1 MRTGTVPAT
10 SIDELCINTIR
21 TLAMDAVE
29 QAKSG
34 HPGTP
39 MGLAPLGYLLF
50 TEVLEHNP
58 ANPSWPDRDRF
69 VLSTGHASMLLY
81 SLLHLTGYDLSLE
94 DLKHF
99 RRWGSKAP
107 GHPEFGVT
115 PGVEVT
121 TGPLGQGF
129 ASAVGFALAEALLA
143 ARFNRPGHEIV
154 DHRTMVVCGDGDMME
169 GISSEAAS
177 LAGNLGLGKL
187 LAFYDDNHI
196 SIEGS
201 TDLAFCEKVAHRF
214 EDYGWHVQDLHEE
227 ISLDDIRV
235 AIERAE
241 AVADRPSLIVLRT
254 HIGFGSPNKQD
265 SAEAHGAPLGE
276 DEVLLT
282 KRNLGWPSEEPFFIP
297 QEALT
302 RFRRAQERG
311 RELESKWNDGLDAY
325 REAYPELAEEL
336 ERVLAGE
343 LPEGWANALP
353 RFEPPQSLA
362 TRQASGKILNA
373 LAPRLPELVGG
384 AADLAPST
392 ETYLEGQGDIV
403 CGAIAG
409 RNLHFG
415 VREHAMGA
423 IVNGMTLHGGLRPYG
438 ATFFVFSDYM
448 RPAIRLAALM
458 ECPSIFVLTHDS
470 FHLGED
476 GPTHQP
482 IEHLASFRAMPN
494 VLVLRPADANETAEA
509 WRLAILERRRAA
521 LLVLTRQ
528 KLPVL
533 EGTGA
538 GARRGAYVVAETSGG
553 PELVLVASGSEVS
566 LALDAAKLLERVA
579 TRVVSMPSW
588 ELFAEQDEAYREEVL
603 PGDVPTLAVEAASTF
618 GWRSYADDAVGIDRF
633 GASAPAVV
641 LAERFGFTAEAVA
654 ERARAL
660 LARRKESR

>member
-1 MRTGTVPAT
+1 MRVGAEPAI
-10 SIDELCINTIR
+10 SVDELSINTIR

-34 HPGTP
+34 HAGTP

-50 TEVLEHNP
+50 TEVLKHNP
-58 ANPSWPDRDRF
+58 ANPGWPDRDRF
-69 VLSTGHASMLLY
+69 VLSAGHASMLLY

-94 DLKHF
+94 DLKRF
-99 RRWGSKAP
+99 RQWGSKAP
-107 GHPEFGVT
+107 GHPEYGLT
-115 PGVEVT
+115 PGVEMT

-129 ASAVGFALAEALLA
+129 ASAAGFALAEALLA
-143 ARFNRPGHEIV
+143 ARFNRPGHTIV
-154 DHRTMVVCGDGDMME
+154 DHRTVVVCGDGDMME
-169 GISSEAAS
+169 GVSSEAAS

-196 SIEGS
+196 TIEGS

-214 EDYGWHVQDLHEE
+214 SDYGWHVQDLHEQ
-227 ISLDDIRV
+227 ISLADIRA

-241 AVADRPSLIVLRT
+241 AVSDRPSLIVLRT

-276 DEVLLT
+276 EEVLLT
-282 KRNLGWPSEEPFFIP
+282 KRGLGWPSEEPFFVP
-297 QEALT
+297 PEALAH
-302 RFRRAQERG
+302 FRRAGERG
-311 RELESKWNDGLDAY
+311 AELESGWNAALDAY
-325 REAYPELAEEL
+325 REAHPELSEEL
-336 ERVLAGE
+336 ARVLVGE
-343 LPEGWANALP
+343 LPAGWEKALP
-353 RFEPPQSLA
+353 HFERGLSIA
-362 TRQASGKILNA
+362 TRQASGRVLNA
-373 LAPRLPELVGG
+373 LAAKLPELVGG

-403 CGAIAG
+403 CDAIAG

-423 IVNGMTLHGGLRPYG
+423 IVNGMALHGGLRPYG

-494 VLVLRPADANETAEA
+494 VLVLRPADAKETAEA
-509 WRLAILERRRAA
+509 WRLALLERRRPT

-538 GARRGAYVVAETSGG
+538 GVRRGAYVVTETGAG
-553 PELVLVASGSEVS
+553 PQLVLVATGSEVS
-566 LALDAAKLLERVA
+566 LALDAAKLLGDVA

-588 ELFAEQDEAYREEVL
+588 ELFAEQDGAYRQEVL
-603 PGDVPTLAVEAASTF
+603 PAGVPTLAVEAASTF
-618 GWRSYADDAVGIDRF
+618 GWRSHADEVVGLDRF
-633 GASAPAVV
+633 GASAPAAV
-641 LAERFGFTAEAVA
+641 LAQQFGFTPEAVA

-660 LARRKESR
+660 LASRAR